1 MNPLRDF
8 NKALDLLEERLEH
21 ETDYGRLAAV
31 ALCGEDHFRRTFS
44 YLAGMSVAEYVRL
57 RRLSLAAL
65 ELQSGS
71 TRVLDLAVKYG
82 YSSADAFSRA
92 FQAVHS
98 VTPSEARSSNV
109 ALRVFPRLSFQLT
122 LKGAAPMN
130 VRIVEKP
137 SFQVVGLKKRVA
149 LLYRGVNPEISE
161 MWESLTLEDISKLK
175 EASDIEPEGL
185 ISATIHL
192 SDGYE
197 EGSPLEH
204 YIGAAT
210 TRPGLDGYAVLSVPA
225 CSWAVFESVGPF
237 PDTLQ
242 ETWGRIYSEW
252 FPSAP
257 YEQAHGPSLLWNEHK
272 DTSSSDFRSEIWVPV
287 RAD

>member
-8 NKALDLLEERLEH
+8 NKALDLLEERLDREI
-21 ETDYGRLAAV
+21 DYGQLAAV

-65 ELQSGS
+65 ELQSGK
-71 TRVLDLAVKYG
+71 TRVLDLAVRYG

-98 VTPSEARSSNV
+98 VTPSEARSSDV
-109 ALRVFPRLSFQLT
+109 ALKVFPRLSFQLT
-122 LKGAAPMN
+122 LKGATPMN

-137 SFQVVGLKKRVA
+137 SFQIVGLKKRVA

-161 MWESLTLEDISKLK
+161 MWESLTPEDISKLK
-175 EASDIEPEGL
+175 EASNIEPEGL

-210 TRPGLDGYAVLSVPA
+210 TRPCLDGYAALSVPA

-237 PDTLQ
+237 PDTVQ
-242 ETWGRIYSEW
+242 EIWGRIYSEW

-257 YEQAHGPSLLWNEHK
+257 YEQAPGPSLLWNEHK

-287 RAD
+287 RAG